1 MKFDHPRLLVAN
13 FPECFRFYRDL
24 MELKVTWGDEND
36 SYGSFTDRE
45 GKESVLALFNRQAMA
60 EVVGTNDLPLDA
72 SAQDRVALIFTVDD
86 VDSTVEQLKSQSVSI
101 VLEPRDYPDWGIRSA
116 YLRDPDGHL
125 IEISGEL
132 SPEHWSDG
140 LKEAS
145 QNNKRG

>member
-13 FPECFRFYRDL
+13 FPKCFRFYQDL

-36 SYGSFTDRE
+36 SYASFTDRQ
-45 GKESVLALFNRQAMA
+45 GTESVLALFKRQAMA
-60 EVVGTNDLPLDA
+60 EVAGTNDLPLNA
-72 SAQDRVALIFTVDD
+72 IAQDRIALIFAVDD
-86 VDSTVEQLKSQSVSI
+86 VDSAYVRLQNQSVTI

-116 YLRDPDGHL
+116 YLRDPDGNL
-125 IEISGEL
+125 IEINSEL

-145 QNNKRG
+145 KNNK